1 MQHHIFLKHLLCER
15 YFLCAKAGA
24 VNKAGK
30 KTKKPTPHGNCVLMR
45 G

>member
-1 MQHHIFLKHLLCER
+1 MQNHIFLKHLLCER
-15 YFLCAKAGA
+15 YFLYAKDEA

-30 KTKKPTPHGNCVLMR
+30 KKNSTPHGNCILMR